1 MIRDYTVKL
10 EQTFQGPMDLLLHL
24 VREQEVDIHDID
36 LHRVIDGY
44 LAHLKA
50 LREIDIELAADFLVM
65 AATLMAIKSRSLLP
79 TEHVDLAEELDP
91 RDELI
96 QRLIEYRRFKQA
108 SKELQDRFDARAKI
122 HPRTFH
128 AAAEQE
134 GGLDLTEL
142 SSWDLLSAFS
152 RLMRETLSNKQ
163 MVITTDDRPLRFYV
177 DRLVHTIQSR
187 RRMSLR
193 EIVDEAAQGETV
205 DKKAL
210 IGTFCALLE
219 LVKIGVCTAQQG
231 SATDEIQV
239 VLRDEVGN
247 DLESI
252 VRLTEFDD
260 EKAADEAALAPDAPN
275 PESPAPSFAASV
287 FDELPEDEVG
297 AHEGEEAPVE
307 GVGELTPVQRVP
319 PPRPAP
325 EAPDYELTH
334 YPQDSAEDASVDPQ
348 STSDAS

>member
-1 MIRDYTVKL
+1 MIPEYTVKL

-24 VREQEVDIHDID
+24 VREQEVDIHEID
-36 LHRVIDGY
+36 LSRVIDGY

-50 LREIDIELAADFLVM
+50 LREIDIELAAEFLVM

-79 TEHVDLAEELDP
+79 TEHVDLAQELDP

-108 SKELQDRFDARAKI
+108 SKDLADRFDARTRI
-122 HPRTFH
+122 HARAFH
-128 AAAEQE
+128 VTPDHE
-134 GGLDLTEL
+134 GSLDLTEL

-163 MVITTDDRPLRFYV
+163 LVITKDDRPLRFYV
-177 DRLVHTIQSR
+177 DRLVRTIQLR

-193 EIVDEAAQGETV
+193 EIVGQASESDVV
-205 DKKAL
+205 DKRAM

-219 LVKIGVCTAQQG
+219 LVKIGVCTARQNT
-231 SATDEIQV
+231 ATDDIDV
-239 VLRDEVGN
+239 VLRDEVGD

-260 EKAADEAALAPDAPN
+260 EKAADEAALAENAPN
-275 PESPAPSFAASV
+275 PAPAEAKAAGSV
-287 FDELPEDEVG
+287 FDEISEDEPEPSS
-297 AHEGEEAPVE
+297 ASLES
-307 GVGELTPVQRVP
+307 P
-319 PPRPAP
+319 PEPFAR
-325 EAPDYELTH
+325 
-334 YPQDSAEDASVDPQ
+334 Q
-348 STSDAS
+348 STSAAADQDLTRFPHDT

>member
-1 MIRDYTVKL
+1 VVIRDYTVKL

-24 VREQEVDIHDID
+24 VREQEVDIHEVDI
-36 LHRVIDGY
+36 HRVIDGY
-44 LAHLKA
+44 LAHIKA
-50 LREIDIELAADFLVM
+50 LREIDIELAAEFLVM

-108 SKELQDRFDARAKI
+108 SKDLQDRFDARAKI
-122 HPRTFH
+122 QPRTFH
-128 AAAEQE
+128 ATPDA
-134 GGLDLTEL
+134 GDGLDLTEL

-163 MVITTDDRPLRFYV
+163 MVITKDDRPLRYYV
-177 DRLVHTIQSR
+177 DRLVNTIQVR

-193 EIVDEAAQGETV
+193 EIVEQATEGESV
-205 DKKAL
+205 DKRVM

-219 LVKIGVCTAQQG
+219 LVKIGVCTARQG
-231 SATDEIQV
+231 SASDDIDI
-239 VLRDEVGN
+239 VLRDEVGS

-260 EKAADEAALAPDAPN
+260 EKAADEAALAQDAPN
-275 PESPAPSFAASV
+275 PAPAPAKPSTFASSV
-287 FDELPEDEVG
+287 FDDIPEDEPP
-297 AHEGEEAPVE
+297 AA
-307 GVGELTPVQRVP
+307 ELEVALPEPLP
-319 PPRPAP
+319 PPQ
-325 EAPDYELTH
+325 APDYDLTRT
-334 YPQDSAEDASVDPQ
+334 PPDA
-348 STSDAS
+348 

>member
-1 MIRDYTVKL
+1 MIREYTVKL

-36 LHRVIDGY
+36 IHRVIDGY
-44 LAHLKA
+44 VAHLKA

-79 TEHVDLAEELDP
+79 TENVDLAEELDP

-108 SKELQDRFDARAKI
+108 SKELQERFDARSRI
-122 HPRTFH
+122 HPRTYH

-163 MVITTDDRPLRFYV
+163 MVITQDDRPLRYYV
-177 DRLVHTIQSR
+177 DRLVHTIQVK

-193 EIVDEAAQGETV
+193 EIVEQSAAGETV
-205 DKKAL
+205 DKKMM

-219 LVKIGVCTAQQG
+219 LVKIGVCKAKQSTAI
-231 SATDEIQV
+231 DDIEI
-239 VLRDEVGN
+239 VLRDEVGT

-260 EKAADEAALAPDAPN
+260 EKAADEAALSQSAPN
-275 PESPAPSFAASV
+275 PEPAPQTFSASV
-287 FDELPEDEVG
+287 FDDLPEDELASPEALETPERA
-297 AHEGEEAPVE
+297 AH
-307 GVGELTPVQRVP
+307 
-319 PPRPAP
+319 
-325 EAPDYELTH
+325 EAPDYDLN
-334 YPQDSAEDASVDPQ
+334 
-348 STSDAS
+348 STREETSG

>member
-1 MIRDYTVKL
+1 MIREYTVKL

-24 VREQEVDIHDID
+24 VREQEVDIHEID

-44 LAHLKA
+44 LEHLKA

-108 SKELQDRFDARAKI
+108 SKDLADRFDARTRI
-122 HPRTFH
+122 HARTYH
-128 AAAEQE
+128 ASPDQDA
-134 GGLDLTEL
+134 GLDLTEL

-163 MVITTDDRPLRFYV
+163 LVITQDDRPLRYYV
-177 DRLVHTIQSR
+177 DRLVRTIQVR

-193 EIVDEAAQGETV
+193 EIVEQAAGSDTI
-205 DKKAL
+205 DKKAM

-219 LVKIGVCTAQQG
+219 LVKIGVCTARQT
-231 SATDEIQV
+231 SASEDIEV
-239 VLRDEVGN
+239 VLRDEVGD

-260 EKAADEAALAPDAPN
+260 EKAADEAALAQNAPN
-275 PESPAPSFAASV
+275 PPPADASFASSV
-287 FDELPEDEVG
+287 FDDIPDDLPAAE
-297 AHEGEEAPVE
+297 ASASAAPVA
-307 GVGELTPVQRVP
+307 P
-319 PPRPAP
+319 PAP
-325 EAPDYELTH
+325 RLDAEDSDHDLT
-334 YPQDSAEDASVDPQ
+334 QDSKN
-348 STSDAS
+348 T